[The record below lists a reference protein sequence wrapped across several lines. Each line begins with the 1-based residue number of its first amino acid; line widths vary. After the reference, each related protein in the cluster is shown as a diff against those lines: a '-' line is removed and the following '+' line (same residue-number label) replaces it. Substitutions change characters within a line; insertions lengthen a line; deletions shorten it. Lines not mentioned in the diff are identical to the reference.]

1 MKKKTEEKSS
11 NNNKSEKGKE
21 LKASTEKL
29 EARINGIMSFILRY
43 NDYIVVILSIELF
56 IVNMLAVP
64 LSSVKW
70 NSNEKPPSY
79 ISLEFVDLCLYFYAN
94 LLFIK

>member
-1 MKKKTEEKSS
+1 MEKKTEEKTS

-21 LKASTEKL
+21 LKESTERL
-29 EARINGIMSFILRY
+29 EAKIYGIMSFILRY

-70 NSNEKPPSY
+70 NSNE
-79 ISLEFVDLCLYFYAN
+79 
-94 LLFIK
+94 